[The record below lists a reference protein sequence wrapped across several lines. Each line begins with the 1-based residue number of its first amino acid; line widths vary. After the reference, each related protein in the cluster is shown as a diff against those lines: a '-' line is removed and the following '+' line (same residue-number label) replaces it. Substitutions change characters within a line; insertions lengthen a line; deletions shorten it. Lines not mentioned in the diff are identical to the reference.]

1 MLLIPHGY
9 DLGALQIL
17 KVSFLR
23 IYATKMEKN
32 ACLVAYFLLYS
43 TLFTLIVTNFCYQNQ
58 NFAPFG
64 STTLTEKGAFAL

>member
-17 KVSFLR
+17 KVSFSR
-23 IYATKMEKN
+23 IYATKMKKT

-43 TLFTLIVTNFCYQNQ
+43 TLFTLIATKFCYQNQ